1 MSAKFYPKP
10 AQFESKHC
18 VAPNSLIFNR
28 ELKDR
33 EKIFLLSLQAISTNT
48 KTWVV
53 CQTDLANRL
62 GWGREKMEKCI
73 KVCKKLGYLKV
84 KQNRKNGQFSTN
96 EFEFDL
102 EGSYSKNNDNSSVE
116 KCPHNE
122 YEPRGCFPGP
132 VVPGPESQAL
142 PSSLPRSLTNLKK
155 DLGQK
160 MTAVVHKN
168 EEKTLD
174 VRKRWVLNDDQFES
188 YNFLK
193 SCSID
198 AEDKKLCYWAKTYPL
213 QRLVDVFNEAKNNKA
228 KSYRK
233 YMSKLLD
240 QGKVVFNAR
249 IEANS
254 SFAKDYM
261 KIHNWNTPKVFKNYM
276 KIPIG
281 VDFIEIDF
289 DMDSEQFMR
298 RLLEKHENSQR

>member
-10 AQFESKHC
+10 AQFESKSSI
-18 VAPNSLIFNR
+18 APNSLVFNR

-33 EKIFLLSLQAISTNT
+33 EKLLLLALNAISVCAP
-48 KTWVV
+48 TWEV

-62 GWGREKMEKCI
+62 GWSEGKMTDSI
-73 KVCKKLGYLKV
+73 KICRKLGYIKTRQ
-84 KQNRKNGQFSTN
+84 KRKSGQYSHN
-96 EFEFDL
+96 EFEFCL
-102 EGSYSKNNDNSSVE
+102 NGSYPKNDDDIVEE

-122 YEPRGCFPGP
+122 YKPTGYLPAS
-132 VVPGPESQAL
+132 VVPTSVNQGL

-160 MTAVVHKN
+160 MTMVVHKN

-174 VRKRWVLNDDQFES
+174 IRKRWALNDDQFES

-193 SCSID
+193 SCEID

-213 QRLVDVFNEAKNNKA
+213 QRLIDVFNEAKHNKA
-228 KSYRK
+228 RSLRK

-240 QGKVVFNAR
+240 FGKTVFNAR

-254 SFAKDYM
+254 SFAKDFM
-261 KIHNWNTPKVFKNYM
+261 EINHWNTPKIFKNYM

-281 VDFIEIDF
+281 VDFIEINF
-289 DMDSEQFMR
+289 DVDSAEFIR
-298 RLLEKHENSQR
+298 RFLEKYENSQR